1 MGSKIKYFFTNPFWR
16 SIPVVIL
23 LVLAIVLNCLI
34 WFFYSRYGRDMMSV
48 VSVGYSS
55 GVVILNLFLG
65 NLVYDKE
72 EIISLIIV
80 GIAVLIQIAFLVFL
94 KLFALP

>member
-1 MGSKIKYFFTNPFWR
+1 
-16 SIPVVIL
+16 
-23 LVLAIVLNCLI
+23 
-34 WFFYSRYGRDMMSV
+34 MMSV